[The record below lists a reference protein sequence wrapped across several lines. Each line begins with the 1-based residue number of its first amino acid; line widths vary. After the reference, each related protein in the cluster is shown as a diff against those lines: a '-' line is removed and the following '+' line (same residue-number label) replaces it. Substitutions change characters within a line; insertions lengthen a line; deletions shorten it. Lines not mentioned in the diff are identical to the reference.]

1 MCALFQ
7 VGPFLQQPILWKK
20 CTVLSFLSPCRVLDQ
35 SSSLFLGF
43 WTHSSSPACARAH
56 SQWPSLPE
64 RWAINQSPKIHGIRV
79 WTRDTTPTC
88 GSSSSSQVF
97 LFFSMSYN
105 KICIIKSTTFSFS
118 KISIIFTSQ
127 KKLPGAFDRGQ
138 ERCLHLSPLSP
149 ILQWFRKKRQ
159 FYNFLPRNL
168 YVHDQGVFFWNSG
181 ETSQDCTGLS
191 ILGHITVWNIPCR
204 LAPSMSQV
212 DHQSLSDFHC
222 VCVSETWDDVYLMKA
237 LSNSFQILISW
248 VYFYHRQVS

>member
-127 KKLPGAFDRGQ
+127 NNYLGHLIGVKNDVSTWVHFHLYCNDSGRKDSFTISFPETCTCMTKAFF
-138 ERCLHLSPLSP
+138 LK
-149 ILQWFRKKRQ
+149 QWGDF
-159 FYNFLPRNL
+159 
-168 YVHDQGVFFWNSG
+168 
-181 ETSQDCTGLS
+181 TGLH
-191 ILGHITVWNIPCR
+191 GF
-204 LAPSMSQV
+204 V
-212 DHQSLSDFHC
+212 DPGPHHC
-222 VCVSETWDDVYLMKA
+222 LKHPV
-237 LSNSFQILISW
+237 
-248 VYFYHRQVS
+248 

>member
-88 GSSSSSQVF
+88 GRSSSSQVF

-168 YVHDQGVFFWNSG
+168 YVHDQGVFFETVGRLHRIARVCRSWATSLS
-181 ETSQDCTGLS
+181 ETSRVG
-191 ILGHITVWNIPCR
+191 WPR
-204 LAPSMSQV
+204 
-212 DHQSLSDFHC
+212 
-222 VCVSETWDDVYLMKA
+222 VCHKLIISH
-237 LSNSFQILISW
+237 FQIST
-248 VYFYHRQVS
+248 VSVSLKHGMTYILWKLCRTAFRF